1 MAVHGWLHQMSRGS
15 SAKTI
20 DLFVDGHLLL
30 TCAAEMIHVSILLQG
45 CVEHAWHEVWTP
57 VEIDFGW

>member
-1 MAVHGWLHQMSRGS
+1 MVGS
-15 SAKTI
+15 TI
-20 DLFVDGHLLL
+20 IHNILFVDGHLLL

-57 VEIDFGW
+57 VETDFGW